1 MIGIVTI
8 VKQTK
13 FHKSSIRFD
22 PIFCLTLIPG
32 VADGVGGWRNYGI
45 DPGEFSSFLMKTC
58 ERLVCSGRLKSVL
71 PATLLARSYYEL
83 LESKRPILGM
93 KIQSHFASILLNM

>member
-1 MIGIVTI
+1 V
-8 VKQTK
+8 
-13 FHKSSIRFD
+13 
-22 PIFCLTLIPG
+22 FCNDLVVG

-58 ERLVCSGRLKSVL
+58 ERLVLSGRFLDSK

-83 LESKRPILGM
+83 LESKRPILGKGYIKL
-93 KIQSHFASILLNM
+93 KISVYYSEKY